1 MNRPVRSW
9 QAFAHGTSS
18 LAEVSERDWHVFPK
32 TAVVAMRHAPT
43 FAGCGM
49 VNRSGCGGSAP
60 GWGSSPSPR

>member
-32 TAVVAMRHAPT
+32 TAVVAIRDAPT
-43 FAGCGM
+43 FAACGM
-49 VNRSGCGGSAP
+49 VSRSGCGGSAP
-60 GWGSSPSPR
+60 GWGSSLSLR